1 MTIEQAIEI
10 LRTHNEWRRGA
21 EDIQPY
27 APSVIGEAIDVVV
40 RYHSVESN
48 EVVADVLST
57 LTTRYAIK
65 AVVLVKQQVA
75 VTEYDLYAFL
85 EEQPCVG

>member
-10 LRTHNEWRRGA
+10 LRKHNEWRRGA

-48 EVVADVLST
+48 EVVKGGVFEIAGLFS
-57 LTTRYAIK
+57 
-65 AVVLVKQQVA
+65 
-75 VTEYDLYAFL
+75 
-85 EEQPCVG
+85 EEHGFTDEDFDERQTNKEQNL